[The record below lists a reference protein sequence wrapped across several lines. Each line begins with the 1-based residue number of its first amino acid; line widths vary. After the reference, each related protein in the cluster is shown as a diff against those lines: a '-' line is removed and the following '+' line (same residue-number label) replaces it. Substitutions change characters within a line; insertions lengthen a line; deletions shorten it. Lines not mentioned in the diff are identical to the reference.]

1 MKKYFNVLIISLLV
15 IVMLGLVLPLVSSIH
30 FFDTFA
36 HIEVAE
42 EELCLYPGQQYTLNP
57 IIIYSDGTIETNQKF
72 TFESSD
78 PNLISF
84 YSEDSGTFEVVSKE
98 TTDKVVTLTCKSG
111 LVSKKISARINKE
124 MHVLLDVDLNNND
137 NKELLMGESYLIDF
151 ETFPN
156 DLDVED
162 LDIEVV
168 SIDKTTENGLI
179 EYSKNKNII
188 IKPVGTGSGY
198 IHVSLHEQ

>member
-137 NKELLMGESYLIDF
+137 NKD
-151 ETFPN
+151 
-156 DLDVED
+156 
-162 LDIEVV
+162 
-168 SIDKTTENGLI
+168 NG
-179 EYSKNKNII
+179 KNC
-188 IKPVGTGSGY
+188 
-198 IHVSLHEQ
+198 